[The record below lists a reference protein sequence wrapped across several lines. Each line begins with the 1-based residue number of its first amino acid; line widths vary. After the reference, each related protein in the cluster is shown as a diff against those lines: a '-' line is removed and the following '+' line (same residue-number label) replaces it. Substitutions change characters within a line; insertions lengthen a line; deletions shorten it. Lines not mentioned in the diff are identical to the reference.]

1 MTGCVIKLQEFK
13 FRLNV
18 NFTTY
23 ALIEGMKMTTADW
36 PYIFRCFAKA
46 WLSLARKY
54 KHKHLRTRR
63 MAYLTQFSIP
73 SSFLNSVINKMADAS
88 SAILP
93 LTCSHEVWVKVAYDW
108 SIALCLCKCLCRPRF
123 HWSKL
128 RHKHKNKHKKN

>member
-1 MTGCVIKLQEFK
+1 MFNMTECVIKFQELN

-23 ALIEGMKMTTADW
+23 ALIEGMKMTSADW

-46 WLSLARKY
+46 WFSLAHKY
-54 KHKHLRTRR
+54 KHKHIRTRR

-73 SSFLNSVINKMADAS
+73 LSFPQLGDIKMADAS

-93 LTCSHEVWVKVAYDW
+93 LICSHEVWVKVAYDW
-108 SIALCLCKCLCRPRF
+108 SMALCLCKCLCRARF
-123 HWSKL
+123 H
-128 RHKHKNKHKKN
+128 